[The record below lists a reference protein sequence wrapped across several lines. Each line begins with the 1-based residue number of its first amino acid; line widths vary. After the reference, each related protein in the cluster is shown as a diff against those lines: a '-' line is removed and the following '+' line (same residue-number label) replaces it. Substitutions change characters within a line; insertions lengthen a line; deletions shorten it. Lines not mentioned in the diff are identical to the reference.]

1 MTVNLNFLL
10 FVGHGM
16 LEHNGVK
23 IAWLGHD
30 SFRISNGKTVYIDP
44 YQLKASGKADVL
56 LISHEHFDHLS
67 LDDIKKVASSNTS
80 VVTASQCS
88 NELKKVKVKE
98 VVVVKPGDRVNVQGI
113 DVEAVPAYNTNKIN
127 PSTGKPFHPK
137 EDNKVGF
144 VVTVNNVRI
153 YHAGDT
159 DAIPEMSKI
168 KTDIAL
174 LPVSGTYVMTA
185 EEAAQAA
192 KMIKPKIAIPMHYG
206 AIVGSVKD
214 AEKFKALVKECDVKI
229 LNQE

>member
-1 MTVNLNFLL
+1 
-10 FVGHGM
+10 M
-16 LEHNGVK
+16 LEHYGIK

-67 LDDIKKVASSNTS
+67 PDDIKKVVNNNTS
-80 VVTASQCS
+80 IVTTAQCS
-88 NELKKVKVKE
+88 NEVKKLKVKE
-98 VVVVKPGDRVNVQGI
+98 VVVVKPGDKVNVQGMS
-113 DVEAVPAYNTNKIN
+113 VEAVPAYNINKIN
-127 PSTGKPFHPK
+127 PGTGKPFHPK

-144 VVTVNNVRI
+144 VLTLNNVRI

-185 EEAAQAA
+185 EEAAQVA
-192 KMIKPKIAIPMHYG
+192 KMMKPRIAIPMHYG

-214 AEKFKALVKECDVKI
+214 AEKFKTLVNECEVKI
-229 LNQE
+229 LTQE

>member
-1 MTVNLNFLL
+1 
-10 FVGHGM
+10 M

-30 SFRISNGKTVYIDP
+30 SFLISNGKTVYIDP
-44 YQLKASGKADVL
+44 YKLKSGGKADVL

-67 LDDIKKVASSNTS
+67 IDDIKKVASNNTS
-80 VVTASQCS
+80 VVTALQCS
-88 NELKKVKVKE
+88 NEVKKGVKVKE
-98 VVVVKPGDRVNVQGI
+98 VVVVKPGDSVNVQGI
-113 DVEAVPAYNTNKIN
+113 AIEAVAAYNINKIN
-127 PSTGKPFHPK
+127 PGTRKPFHPK

-144 VVTVNNVRI
+144 IVTINNVRI

-168 KTDIAL
+168 KADIAL

-214 AEKFKALVKECDVKI
+214 AEKFKELVKDCDVKI

>member
-1 MTVNLNFLL
+1 
-10 FVGHGM
+10 M
-16 LEHNGVK
+16 LEHYGIK

-67 LDDIKKVASSNTS
+67 PDDIKKVINDNTS
-80 VVTASQCS
+80 VVTTSQCS
-88 NELKKVKVKE
+88 NEVKNLKVKE
-98 VVVVKPGDRVNVQGI
+98 VVVVKPGDKVNVQGMS
-113 DVEAVPAYNTNKIN
+113 VEAVPAYNINKIN
-127 PSTGKPFHPK
+127 PGTGKPFHPK

-144 VVTVNNVRI
+144 VLTINNVRI

-185 EEAAQAA
+185 EEAAQVA
-192 KMIKPKIAIPMHYG
+192 KMMKPRIAIPMHYG

-214 AEKFKALVKECDVKI
+214 AEKFKTLVSECEVKI
-229 LNQE
+229 LTRE

>member
-1 MTVNLNFLL
+1 
-10 FVGHGM
+10 M
-16 LEHNGVK
+16 LEHYGIK

-30 SFRISNGKTVYIDP
+30 SFRISNGKIVYIDP

-67 LDDIKKVASSNTS
+67 PDDIKKVVNNNTS
-80 VVTASQCS
+80 VVTTSQCS
-88 NELKKVKVKE
+88 NEVKKLKVKE
-98 VVVVKPGDRVNVQGI
+98 VVIVKPGDKVNVQGMS
-113 DVEAVPAYNTNKIN
+113 VEAVPAYNINKIN
-127 PSTGKPFHPK
+127 PGTGKPFHPK

-144 VVTVNNVRI
+144 VLTINNVRI

-159 DAIPEMSKI
+159 DAIPEMNKI

-192 KMIKPKIAIPMHYG
+192 MMMKPRIAIPMHYG

-214 AEKFKALVKECDVKI
+214 AEKFKTLVSECEVKI
-229 LNQE
+229 LTQE

>member
-1 MTVNLNFLL
+1 
-10 FVGHGM
+10 M
-16 LEHNGVK
+16 LEYNGVK
-23 IAWLGHD
+23 ITWLGHD
-30 SFRISNGKTVYIDP
+30 SFRISDGKTVYIDP
-44 YQLKASGKADVL
+44 YKLKSGGKADVL

-67 LDDIKKVASSNTS
+67 IDDIKKVASNNTT
-80 VVTASQCS
+80 VVTTSQCS
-88 NELKKVKVKE
+88 NEVKKLRVKE
-98 VVVVKPGDRVNVQGI
+98 VVVVKPGDSVNVQGI
-113 DVEAVPAYNTNKIN
+113 AIEAVAAYNTNKIN
-127 PSTGKPFHPK
+127 PGTRKPFHPK

-144 VVTVNNVRI
+144 IITINNVRI

-214 AEKFKALVKECDVKI
+214 AEKFKDLVKECDIKI
-229 LNQE
+229 LQQE